1 MWVRVTSGLDRGRSA
16 EVDEAG
22 VTLGSGAGCTITL
35 TDPDVA
41 PLHAS
46 LRRSADGETVEL
58 VPIDDFGAVLVDGQR
73 IAEPT
78 PVRTGQ
84 RLTVADVHLELL
96 AQAPADPDPE
106 LDEGLAAE
114 GGGVPRVDAA
124 DVPWEPPL
132 ADPRPGPEAVAK
144 EDDPGPDA

>member
-1 MWVRVTSGLDRGRSA
+1 MGDEREPEEGGGLPPHEGADPGRGSA
-16 EVDEAG
+16 
-22 VTLGSGAGCTITL
+22 T
-35 TDPDVA
+35 P
-41 PLHAS
+41 
-46 LRRSADGETVEL
+46 
-58 VPIDDFGAVLVDGQR
+58 
-73 IAEPT
+73 AEPT
-78 PVRTGQ
+78 PEDATAAR
-84 RLTVADVHLELL
+84 A
-96 AQAPADPDPE
+96 E